1 MSRPEHIAPPE
12 FFYNETEAK
21 KYTGNSRIAAI
32 QAEMTLRAV
41 ELLCLGDE
49 GPYYLLD
56 IGCGSG
62 LSGEILD
69 EDEHIW
75 AGLDIAPSML
85 DIAADKDVEGD
96 LFLQDIGQ
104 GMGFRPGT
112 FDGAI
117 SVSVL
122 QWLCNADK
130 TENRPR
136 YRLQRFFSTLFMS
149 LQRGARAIFQF
160 YPENDLQIEM
170 IMGIAMKC
178 GFTGGLVVDYPNS
191 KKARKFYLC
200 LFAGQAAPGRKQ
212 ELPKGLGSEETDSSV
227 AYTDSRIQA
236 KQRGKKGRKP
246 AKNTASWIL
255 HKKELSRKRGK
266 EDVPLDSK
274 YTGRKRRPKF

>member
-12 FFYNETEAK
+12 LFYGETEAK

-32 QAEMTLRAV
+32 QAEMTMRAV
-41 ELLCLGDE
+41 ELLNLEDE

-62 LSGEILD
+62 LSGEVLE
-69 EDEHIW
+69 EDGHIW
-75 AGLDIAPSML
+75 VGLDIAPSML
-85 DIAADKDVEGD
+85 EIAAGKDVEGD

-104 GMGFRPGT
+104 GVGFRPGT

-117 SVSVL
+117 SVSVI

-130 TENRPR
+130 SENRPR

-149 LQRGARAIFQF
+149 LQRGARAVFQF
-160 YPENDLQIEM
+160 YPENDAQVEM
-170 IMGIAMKC
+170 IMGTAMKC

-200 LFAGQAAPGRKQ
+200 LFAGQAAGGQKQ
-212 ELPKGLGSEETDSSV
+212 ELPQGLDGEEAANSV
-227 AYTDSRIQA
+227 AYTETRIHNRA
-236 KQRGKKGRKP
+236 RGKKSRRPVKD
-246 AKNTASWIL
+246 TDWIL
-255 HKKELSRKRGK
+255 RKKELARKRGDK
-266 EDVPLDSK
+266 DVPRDSK
-274 YTGRKRRPKF
+274 YTGRKRKPRF

>member
-12 FFYNETEAK
+12 LFYGEAEAE
-21 KYTGNSRIAAI
+21 KYTRNTRIAAI

-41 ELLCLGDE
+41 ELLNLAEDT
-49 GPYYLLD
+49 PHYLLD

-69 EDEHIW
+69 EDGHVW
-75 AGLDIAPSML
+75 AGLDIAPAML
-85 DIAADKDVEGD
+85 DIAAGKDVEGD
-96 LFLQDIGQ
+96 LFLHDIGQ

-117 SVSVL
+117 SISVL

-136 YRLQRFFSTLFMS
+136 YRLQRFFSTLFMA
-149 LQRGARAIFQF
+149 LQRGARAVFQF
-160 YPENDLQIEM
+160 YPENDAQVEM

-200 LFAGQAAPGRKQ
+200 LFAGQAAGGHKQ
-212 ELPKGLGSEETDSSV
+212 ELPQGLDGADGAASV
-227 AYTDSRIQA
+227 AYTQTRIQNPS
-236 KQRGKKGRKP
+236 RGKKPRKP
-246 AKNTASWIL
+246 AKNSVEWIL
-255 HKKELSRKRGK
+255 HKKELARKRGK
-266 EDVPLDSK
+266 EGVPLDSR
-274 YTGRKRRPKF
+274 YTGRKRKPKF

>member
-12 FFYNETEAK
+12 LFYGDTEAK
-21 KYTGNSRIAAI
+21 KYTSNTRIASI

-41 ELLCLGDE
+41 ELLNLPDD

-69 EDEHIW
+69 EDGHLW
-75 AGLDIAPSML
+75 AGMDIAPAML
-85 DIAADKDVEGD
+85 DIAVEKDVEGD

-117 SVSVL
+117 SVSVI

-130 TENRPR
+130 SENKPR

-149 LQRGARAIFQF
+149 LQRGARAVFQF
-160 YPENDLQIEM
+160 YPESDMQVEM

-200 LFAGQAAPGRKQ
+200 LFAGQAAPGEKQ
-212 ELPKGLGSEETDSSV
+212 ELPQALDGDEKVDGVTYTET
-227 AYTDSRIQA
+227 RIHNKA
-236 KQRGKKGRKP
+236 HGKKSRKSV
-246 AKNTASWIL
+246 KDTTWVL
-255 HKKELSRKRGK
+255 KKKELARKRGK
-266 EDVPLDSK
+266 EGVPLDSR
-274 YTGRKRRPKF
+274 YTGRKRKPRF

>member
-12 FFYNETEAK
+12 LFYGDTEAK
-21 KYTGNSRIAAI
+21 KYTSNTRIASI

-41 ELLCLGDE
+41 ELLNLPDD

-69 EDEHIW
+69 EDGHLW
-75 AGLDIAPSML
+75 AGMDIAPAML
-85 DIAADKDVEGD
+85 DIAVEKDVEGD

-117 SVSVL
+117 SVSVI

-130 TENRPR
+130 SENKPR

-149 LQRGARAIFQF
+149 LQRGARAVFQF
-160 YPENDLQIEM
+160 YPESDMQVEM

-200 LFAGQAAPGRKQ
+200 LFAGQAAPGEKQ
-212 ELPKGLGSEETDSSV
+212 ELPQALDGDEKVDGVTYTET
-227 AYTDSRIQA
+227 R
-236 KQRGKKGRKP
+236 
-246 AKNTASWIL
+246 
-255 HKKELSRKRGK
+255 
-266 EDVPLDSK
+266 
-274 YTGRKRRPKF
+274 

>member
-12 FFYNETEAK
+12 LFYNDTEAK
-21 KYTGNSRIAAI
+21 KYTSNSRIAAI

-41 ELLCLGDE
+41 ELLSLGDD

-69 EDEHIW
+69 EDGHVW
-75 AGLDIAPSML
+75 AGMDIAPSML

-117 SVSVL
+117 SISVL

-130 TENRPR
+130 KENKPR

-178 GFTGGLVVDYPNS
+178 GFTGGLVADYPNS

-200 LFAGQAAPGRKQ
+200 LFAGQAAPGQKQ
-212 ELPKGLGSEETDSSV
+212 DLPKGLGSDEADNGI
-227 AYTDSRIQA
+227 AYTDSRIQT
-236 KQRGKKGRKP
+236 QRRGKTSRKSV
-246 AKNTASWIL
+246 KDTASWIL

-266 EDVPLDSK
+266 EGVPLDSK
-274 YTGRKRRPKF
+274 YTGRKRKPKF

>member
-12 FFYNETEAK
+12 LFYGEDEAK
-21 KYTGNSRIAAI
+21 KYTRNTRIAAI

-41 ELLCLGDE
+41 ELLSLPEDQ
-49 GPYYLLD
+49 PHFLLD

-69 EDEHIW
+69 EEGHAW
-75 AGLDIAPSML
+75 VGLDIAPSML
-85 DIAADKDVEGD
+85 DIAVEKDVEGD

-104 GMGFRPGT
+104 GMAFRPGA

-117 SVSVL
+117 SISVL

-130 TENRPR
+130 TENRPQ
-136 YRLQRFFSTLFMS
+136 YRLQRFFSTLFMA
-149 LQRGARAIFQF
+149 LQRGARAVFQF
-160 YPENDLQIEM
+160 YPENDAQVEL

-200 LFAGQAAPGRKQ
+200 LFAGQAAGGARH
-212 ELPKGLGSEETDSSV
+212 ELPRGLDGEENAAGV
-227 AYTDSRIQA
+227 AYTQTRIQNA
-236 KQRGKKGRKP
+236 KRVKKSRKP
-246 AKNTASWIL
+246 AKNTVEWIL
-255 HKKELSRKRGK
+255 HKKELARKRGK
-266 EDVPLDSK
+266 EDVPLDSR
-274 YTGRKRRPKF
+274 YTGRKRKPRF

>member
-1 MSRPEHIAPPE
+1 MSRPEHVAPPE
-12 FFYNETEAK
+12 VFYGDTEAE
-21 KYTGNSRIAAI
+21 KYTRNSRIAAI

-41 ELLCLGDE
+41 ELLNLTEDC
-49 GPYYLLD
+49 PHYLLD

-69 EDEHIW
+69 EDGHVW

-85 DIAADKDVEGD
+85 DIAVDKDVEGD

-104 GMGFRPGT
+104 GMAFRPGT

-117 SVSVL
+117 SISVL

-130 TENRPR
+130 SENRPR

-149 LQRGARAIFQF
+149 LQRGARAVFQF
-160 YPENDLQIEM
+160 YPENDAQVDM

-200 LFAGQAAPGRKQ
+200 LFAGQAPSGEKH
-212 ELPKGLGSEETDSSV
+212 ELPRGLDGTGEEAGV
-227 AYTDSRIQA
+227 AYTQTRIQGA
-236 KQRGKKGRKP
+236 KRGKKSRKMV
-246 AKNTASWIL
+246 KNSVEWIL
-255 HKKELSRKRGK
+255 HKKELYRKRGK
-266 EDVPLDSK
+266 EGVPLDSR
-274 YTGRKRRPKF
+274 YTGRKRKPRF

>member
-12 FFYNETEAK
+12 IFYNDTEAE
-21 KYTGNSRIAAI
+21 KYTRSSRIASI
-32 QAEMTLRAV
+32 QAEMTMRAV
-41 ELLCLGDE
+41 ELLNLGDG
-49 GPYYLLD
+49 GPYFLAD

-69 EDEHIW
+69 EDSHIW
-75 AGLDIAPSML
+75 AGLDIAPAML
-85 DIAADKDVEGD
+85 DIAAGKDVEGD

-122 QWLCNADK
+122 QWLCNADR

-149 LQRGARAIFQF
+149 LQRGARAVFQF
-160 YPENDLQIEM
+160 YPETDAQTEM
-170 IMGIAMKC
+170 IMNIAMKC

-200 LFAGQAAPGRKQ
+200 LFAGQAAGGSKQ
-212 ELPKGLGSEETDSSV
+212 DLPVGLDSETATSSV
-227 AYTDSRIQA
+227 SYTETRIHNQA
-236 KQRGKKGRKP
+236 RGKKGRRSVKDVG
-246 AKNTASWIL
+246 WIL
-255 HKKELSRKRGK
+255 RKKELARKRGK
-266 EDVPLDSK
+266 EGVPLDSK
-274 YTGRKRRPKF
+274 YTGRKRKPRF

>member
-1 MSRPEHIAPPE
+1 MSRPEHVAPPE
-12 FFYNETEAK
+12 LFYGETEAK

-32 QAEMTLRAV
+32 QAEMTMRAV
-41 ELLCLGDE
+41 ELLNLADDSSH
-49 GPYYLLD
+49 YLLD

-62 LSGEILD
+62 LSGEVLE
-69 EDEHIW
+69 EDGHIW
-75 AGLDIAPSML
+75 VGMDIAPSML
-85 DIAADKDVEGD
+85 EIATDKDVEGD

-104 GMGFRPGT
+104 GVGFRPGT

-117 SVSVL
+117 SISVL

-149 LQRGARAIFQF
+149 LQRGARAVFQF
-160 YPENDLQIEM
+160 YPENDTQVEM

-200 LFAGQAAPGRKQ
+200 LFAGQAAAGQKQ
-212 ELPKGLGSEETDSSV
+212 ELPQGLDTIETASGV
-227 AYTDSRIQA
+227 ANTETRIHNRA
-236 KQRGKKGRKP
+236 RGKKSRKP
-246 AKNTASWIL
+246 VKDTDWIL
-255 HKKELSRKRGK
+255 RKKELARKRGAK
-266 EDVPLDSK
+266 DVPLDSK
-274 YTGRKRRPKF
+274 YTGRKRKPRF

>member
-12 FFYNETEAK
+12 LFYGIDEAK
-21 KYTGNSRIAAI
+21 KYTNNSRIATI

-41 ELLCLGDE
+41 ELLALPDTDDVPC
-49 GPYYLLD
+49 YLLD

-62 LSGEILD
+62 LSGEILE
-69 EDEHIW
+69 EDGHVW
-75 AGLDIAPSML
+75 VGMDIAPAML
-85 DIAADKDVEGD
+85 DIAVDKELEGD

-104 GMGFRPGT
+104 GLGFRPGA

-130 TENRPR
+130 SENKPR
-136 YRLQRFFSTLFMS
+136 YRLQRFFSTLFMA
-149 LQRGARAIFQF
+149 LQRGARAVFQF
-160 YPENDLQIEM
+160 YPENDKQVDM
-170 IMGIAMKC
+170 IMSTAMKC

-200 LFAGQAAPGRKQ
+200 LFAGQAAPGQKH
-212 ELPKGLGSEETDSSV
+212 ELPQGLDNEAPGV
-227 AYTDSRIQA
+227 AYTETRIHNKA
-236 KQRGKKGRKP
+236 RGKSSRRPVKD
-246 AKNTASWIL
+246 ANWVL
-255 HKKELSRKRGK
+255 HKKELARKRGK

-274 YTGRKRRPKF
+274 YTARKRRPRF